1 MKWYHFLPNSYPYFI
16 RLILRYLKCSC
27 FSDRCPPNPLF
38 KNTLS
43 NCLFQVYKNAIS
55 FCMLFLYLSMLLNS
69 PFQFSIE
76 SIVSENN
83 VFYFLIS
90 YPYVFNLF
98 FLTLLLGEDLQY
110 SLLNRSEN
118 SEHSLSSF
126 WSQENSANVFLSIRP
141 RRFPSILK
149 LWRSFYHEFML
160 NFLKSFFSIY

>member
-1 MKWYHFLPNSYPYFI
+1 
-16 RLILRYLKCSC
+16 
-27 FSDRCPPNPLF
+27 
-38 KNTLS
+38 
-43 NCLFQVYKNAIS
+43 
-55 FCMLFLYLSMLLNS
+55 MLLNS

-126 WSQENSANVFLSIRP
+126 
-141 RRFPSILK
+141 
-149 LWRSFYHEFML
+149 
-160 NFLKSFFSIY
+160 